1 MRVSLCVSLLAGVIA
16 LVNQPLVSA
25 VQLYCAS
32 SNTGA
37 SYDAVSNIYQ
47 SNGACMKTCGNYAFG
62 ILQER
67 NVDVSKCNS
76 ACAGYPSD
84 LCGNTVENLFGYV
97 DAGNSPTSTAGG
109 SSTTSSE
116 TTKSSSVTTS
126 SSSSTTVS
134 SESSPSTRPLT
145 NLPLQSESTSTTSQ
159 VALTTS
165 SDGEVKTITVADPG
179 PTSGS
184 DGKSLSA
191 TQDDKGSSL
200 SGGSIAGIVIGVIA
214 GLALIGA
221 LVFLVFFYRKRAR
234 SASPSPSQDM
244 GQRESR
250 ASSFFGG
257 GGFPGGSLQRN
268 PTFTD
273 NRLRT
278 DQVLYPNGPRDSS
291 VSLQDDQDYSR
302 PVLRVSHHQPRLI
315 SMYANQAE
323 KLANPDE

>member
-67 NVDVSKCNS
+67 NCNS

-109 SSTTSSE
+109 SSTTSS
-116 TTKSSSVTTS
+116 
-126 SSSSTTVS
+126 
-134 SESSPSTRPLT
+134 
-145 NLPLQSESTSTTSQ
+145 SESTSTTSQ

-302 PVLRVSHHQPRLI
+302 PVLR
-315 SMYANQAE
+315 
-323 KLANPDE
+323 LANPDE